1 MSIAGRIAER
11 KEARARKR
19 DAIDAR
25 AEAVS
30 ADAGRCAGAVAAAP
44 SKATPA
50 RLRHLYSSRD
60 DVLSVFED
68 AAGHVV
74 AVNSKR
80 LV

>member
-19 DAIDAR
+19 AAIDAR
-25 AEAVS
+25 AEAVR
-30 ADAGRCAGAVAAAP
+30 ADVGRCAGRVAAAP
-44 SKATPA
+44 SKRTPA
-50 RLRHLYSSRD
+50 RLHHLYSSRD

-74 AVNSKR
+74 AVHSKR